1 MDMVDLAKQNEG
13 YQYLLVCINILS
25 RFARCIP
32 LKTKKGKDVLQGLKT
47 IFKDGF
53 KVNMVRTDRGMEF
66 RSKEVNA
73 YLKSQNVHHFYAL
86 NTETK
91 ANYAGRLI
99 KTLKHKL
106 FRYMMKNR
114 TQRYIDVL
122 QDIVHSYNH
131 TLHRSLGATPASI
144 TEEKEGES
152 RLQQYLLRRDRT
164 KRSTMPK
171 KKARKIYKFK
181 INQTVRLS
189 HVRSV
194 FDRQYSQKWTGEIF
208 KIGTRFRR
216 EGVPVYTILDWDNE
230 RVEGTIYEPELQA
243 VDVDL
248 NTEYH
253 IDKIVKR
260 RVRNKRKEVLVS
272 WLHWPKKYNSWIPEA
287 DVKDYS

>member
-1 MDMVDLAKQNEG
+1 M
-13 YQYLLVCINILS
+13 
-25 RFARCIP
+25 
-32 LKTKKGKDVLQGLKT
+32 LQDLKT
-47 IFKDGF
+47 IFKDGI
-53 KVNMVRTDRGMEF
+53 KVNMIRTDRGMKF

-91 ANYAGRLI
+91 VNYAERLI
-99 KTLKHKL
+99 KTLKHKM

-114 TQRYIDVL
+114 TQRYVDIL

-131 TLHRSLGATPASI
+131 TIHCSLGATLASI
-144 TEEKEGES
+144 TKEKEGES
-152 RLQQYLLRRDRT
+152 RLQQYLLRQVTT

-171 KKARKIYKFK
+171 KKARKKYKFK

-194 FDRQYSQKWTGEIF
+194 FDREYSQNWTGEIF
-208 KIGTRFRR
+208 KIGTHFRR

-230 RVEGTIYEPELQA
+230 SVEGTFYKAELQA

-248 NTEYH
+248 STDYH
-253 IDKIVKR
+253 IDQ
-260 RVRNKRKEVLVS
+260 L
-272 WLHWPKKYNSWIPEA
+272 LKKTCMEQEKGSPCELA
-287 DVKDYS
+287 ALA